1 MSSEHDPKDGYIA
14 EKGKLNE
21 EKNKQQERLDSIEAE
36 KQEEND
42 FLFETERMSTRLSH
56 LKSDK
61 RITRE
66 IADAYIDSVVING
79 KDDIEIK
86 FKFEDVISNY
96 LNKASVE

>member
-1 MSSEHDPKDGYIA
+1 
-14 EKGKLNE
+14 
-21 EKNKQQERLDSIEAE
+21 
-36 KQEEND
+36 
-42 FLFETERMSTRLSH
+42 MSTRLSH